1 MYIRNSLSYVFRS
14 DKEKHKESEL
24 VLVELENIDDE
35 ADQLGIGF
43 VKTSEKE
50 LFDKYGLD
58 NIPALAYYR
67 KTIPLLYEGDLQN
80 EEQVLKWLEE
90 FKNVDDE
97 DDDVIEDVS
106 ADNWESMIDK
116 TDILA
121 VFVCEC
127 SARKEKF
134 ASF

>member
-1 MYIRNSLSYVFRS
+1 MVRFES

-80 EEQVLKWLEE
+80 EEEVLKWLHE

-106 ADNWESMIDK
+106 ADNLESMIDK

-121 VFVCEC
+121 VFVC
-127 SARKEKF
+127 KF
-134 ASF
+134 VSY